1 MFGPGHYL
9 PILRWKQAER
19 YALKNLR
26 DEDRDRITPLIE
38 LTPTIFKSR
47 RTQNQ
52 EPKPLDPAE
61 VLEKEAKKLL
71 ETCLNRPFFLDLR
84 HVTVEISRTRGKV
97 HALEYLAEIGRAY
110 KLALV
115 PVTGLSRPDNYQ
127 SSVRSANRRDA
138 RGICLRITPS
148 DVLQNGFA
156 AAIKDFLKSF
166 DLDAKAVHLLL
177 DYEAGD
183 PAEPDPQVLLAQIPN
198 LNQWQTFS
206 FASGAFPPDL
216 QAFQLGNSKIPRKD
230 WLIWKRMVF
239 QNGKSALRKPT
250 FSDYT
255 IQHGR
260 YKEPVE
266 GCNPSASIR
275 YTLDEEWLIMRGEA
289 IRGRGTNPTE
299 IRPGREQWNAHAEL
313 LCEDKQLF
321 YGDTFSW
328 GDAFIRERSVN
339 KQNHGSPEIWLRAGI
354 NHHMTVVSRQIAN
367 LHVA

>member
-1 MFGPGHYL
+1 MFGPSHYV

-19 YALKNLR
+19 YALRNLR
-26 DEDRDRITPLIE
+26 NEDRDRITPLIE

-47 RTQNQ
+47 RTEDQ
-52 EPKPLDPAE
+52 EAKWLDPAQ

-84 HVTVEISRTRGKV
+84 HVTVEIARSRGKV

-115 PVTGLSRPDNYQ
+115 PVTGLSRSHGYQ
-127 SSVRSANRRDA
+127 SSVRSANKQDG

-148 DVLQNGFA
+148 EVLQTGFA
-156 AAIKDFLKSF
+156 ATIRDFLKSF
-166 DLDAKAVHLLL
+166 NLDAKAVDLFL
-177 DYEAGD
+177 DYEADD
-183 PAEPDPQVLLAQIPN
+183 PSEPDPQVLLAQIPD
-198 LNQWQTFS
+198 LNQWRTLS
-206 FASGAFPPDL
+206 LASGAFPPDL
-216 QAFQLGNSKIPRKD
+216 QGFQLGSSKIPRRD
-230 WLIWKRMVF
+230 WQLWKKIVS
-239 QNGKSALRKPT
+239 QDGKQRARKPT

-289 IRGRGTNPTE
+289 LRGRGTNPAE

-313 LCEDKQLF
+313 LCENTELF

-328 GDAFIRERSVN
+328 GDSFIHERSVN

-367 LHVA
+367 LNVA

>member
-1 MFGPGHYL
+1 MFGPAHYV
-9 PILRWKQAER
+9 PILRCKQAER
-19 YALKNLR
+19 YALKNLH
-26 DEDRDRITPLIE
+26 DDDRARITPLIE

-47 RTQNQ
+47 RTAKQ
-52 EPKPLDPAE
+52 EPQMLDPAQ

-71 ETCLNRPFFLDLR
+71 ETCRNRPFFLDLR
-84 HVTVEISRTRGKV
+84 HVTAEVARTRGKI
-97 HALEYLAEIGRAY
+97 HALEYLAELGRDY
-110 KLALV
+110 KLAIV
-115 PVTGLSRPDNYQ
+115 PVTGLLRSDKYQ
-127 SSVRSANRRDA
+127 SSVREAHKRDG

-148 DVLQNGFA
+148 EVLQDGFT
-156 AAIKDFLKSF
+156 AAISDLLKSF
-166 DLDAKAVHLLL
+166 NIDAKGVHLLL

-183 PAEPDPQVLLAQIPN
+183 LDQPDPEAILAEIPN

-206 FASGAFPPDL
+206 LASGAFPPDL
-216 QAFQLGNSKIPRKD
+216 QGFQLGSSKIPRKD
-230 WLIWKRMVF
+230 WQIWKRIVS
-239 QNGKSALRKPT
+239 QNGKRKVRKPT

-289 IRGRGTNPTE
+289 LRGRGTNPAE

-313 LCEDKQLF
+313 LCENTELF

-328 GDAFIRERSVN
+328 GDSFIHERSVN

-367 LHVA
+367 LNVA